1 MKSLKRMLY
10 ELTMDKDFV
19 ALKFLIDRPN
29 VFHVAGATHLETW
42 HSRFL
47 SWILDPTERHM
58 LGYYPFQ
65 RFLMAVAESAEE
77 NIDDITDIAMLN
89 VNQFRNPEVIA
100 EKDINKLDISELES
114 IDETEK
120 NDDKGR
126 LDVFF
131 KVNVVNDKDT
141 QEEKRLILAVEQKVY
156 ARVDVNQC
164 NKYLRKFE
172 EKFKDE
178 TFLLIALVPK
188 SQMKESNEATFG
200 SSKWIGIDYQQ
211 LVDIVLMPCLEN
223 PDLSIYAKPIIQQY
237 VDALRMPYKG
247 KREKLATIEEERTL
261 VRSIYDRFEDVFK
274 AITKISNEEDS
285 EERNYVNTVVT
296 ETYVEVFRTI
306 KWILNE
312 EDDVEE
318 IWNFSTGFQ
327 RNIYK
332 RWDEI
337 NINIKY
343 VGEEITIFANTVPEL
358 WKKTLLWIE
367 EQNLPLRQV
376 IEEGFIL
383 GGGNRGNRFA
393 IAFQP
398 IHKNR
403 KKFASIHT
411 YESILTGETYYL
423 ETKINPQSA
432 MKTIAKLLNNLGV
445 EVHTPLL
452 ENNGDGLVPDNQS
465 ILLKEY

>member
-1 MKSLKRMLY
+1 MLY

-29 VFHVAGATHLETW
+29 VFHVVGATHLETW

-47 SWILDPTERHM
+47 SWLLDPTERHM

-89 VNQFRNPEVIA
+89 LNQFRNPEVIA
-100 EKDINKLDISELES
+100 EKDINKLDF
-114 IDETEK
+114 DEQETIEEIEN

-131 KVNVVNDKDT
+131 KVNIVDEKDPSK
-141 QEEKRLILAVEQKVY
+141 EKKLILAVEQKVY

-178 TFLLIALVPK
+178 TFLLVGLVPK
-188 SQMKESNEATFG
+188 SQLKESNEATFG
-200 SSKWIGIDYQQ
+200 SSKWFGIDYQQ

-223 PDLSIYAKPIIQQY
+223 PDLSIYAKTIIQQY

-261 VRSIYDRFEDVFK
+261 VCTIYDRFEDVFK

-285 EERNYVNTVVT
+285 EERNYVNTVVN
-296 ETYVEVFRTI
+296 ETYGEVFRTI

-312 EDDVEE
+312 ENDVEE
-318 IWNFSTGFQ
+318 LWNFSTPFQ
-327 RNIYK
+327 RIIYK
-332 RWDEI
+332 RWDELNIVI
-337 NINIKY
+337 NYKS
-343 VGEEITIFANTVPEL
+343 EEIVIYGKTVSEL

-367 EQNLPLRQV
+367 EHNLPLRQLV
-376 IEEGFIL
+376 EEGFIL
-383 GGGNRGNRFA
+383 GGGNRGNRYA

-398 IHKNR
+398 IHKD
-403 KKFASIHT
+403 KKAFASIHT
-411 YESILTGETYYL
+411 YESIITDKTYYL
-423 ETKINPQSA
+423 ETKINPESG
-432 MKTIAKLLNNLGV
+432 MKTIAKLLKNLGV
-445 EVHTPLL
+445 SVETPLL
-452 ENNGDGLVPDNQS
+452 ERVETVL
-465 ILLKEY
+465 I

>member
-29 VFHVAGATHLETW
+29 VFHVVGATHLETW

-47 SWILDPTERHM
+47 SWVLDPTERHM

-89 VNQFRNPEVIA
+89 VNTFRNSEVIA
-100 EKDINKLDISELES
+100 EKDINKLDITEQQFSE
-114 IDETEK
+114 ETER

-131 KVNVVNDKDT
+131 KVNVVNEKNP

-164 NKYLRKFE
+164 HKYLKKFE
-172 EKFKDE
+172 ETFKNE
-178 TFLLIALVPK
+178 TFLLVALVPK

-200 SSKWIGIDYQQ
+200 SSKWIGVDYQQ

-237 VDALRMPYKG
+237 IDALRMPYKV
-247 KREKLATIEEERTL
+247 KREKLATIEEERIL
-261 VRSIYDRFEDVFK
+261 VRSLYDRFEDVFK
-274 AITKISNEEDS
+274 AITKISNEVDS

-296 ETYVEVFRTI
+296 EIYGEVFRTI

-318 IWNFSTGFQ
+318 IWNFSTAFQ
-327 RNIYK
+327 RNVYK
-332 RWDEI
+332 KWDEI
-337 NINIKY
+337 YLIIKHQ
-343 VGEEITIFANTVPEL
+343 GNEIVVNGNSVPEL
-358 WKKTLLWIE
+358 WKKVLLWIE
-367 EQNLPLRQV
+367 EQNLPLRQLV
-376 IEEGFIL
+376 EEGFIL
-383 GGGNRGNRFA
+383 GGGNRGNRYA
-393 IAFQP
+393 IALQP
-398 IHKNR
+398 VHKNR

-411 YESILTGETYYL
+411 YESIITGETYYI

-432 MKTIAKLLNNLGV
+432 MKTIVKLLNALGV
-445 EVHTPLL
+445 VGQAPLL
-452 ENNGDGLVPDNQS
+452 EQGEEGSTL
-465 ILLKEY
+465 E

>member
-1 MKSLKRMLY
+1 
-10 ELTMDKDFV
+10 MDKDFV

-29 VFHVAGATHLETW
+29 VFHVVGATHLETW

-47 SWILDPTERHM
+47 SWLLDPTERHM

-65 RFLMAVAESAEE
+65 RFLMAVAESAEG

-89 VNQFRNPEVIA
+89 VNQFKNPEVIA
-100 EKDINKLDISELES
+100 EKDINKLDITEQET

-120 NDDKGR
+120 SDDKGR

-131 KVNVVNDKDT
+131 KVNVVNDKDS

-178 TFLLIALVPK
+178 TFLLVALVPK

-223 PDLSIYAKPIIQQY
+223 PDLSFYAKPIIQQY

-296 ETYVEVFRTI
+296 ETYGEVFRTI

-318 IWNFSTGFQ
+318 IWNFSTAFQ

-337 NINIKY
+337 NIIIKY
-343 VGEEITIFANTVPEL
+343 EGEEIVISGNSVPEL

-367 EQNLPLRQV
+367 EHNLPLRQL

-411 YESILTGETYYL
+411 YESILSGETYYL
-423 ETKINPQSA
+423 ETKINPKSA
-432 MKTIAKLLNNLGV
+432 MMTIAKLLRNLGV
-445 EVHTPLL
+445 EVETPLL
-452 ENNGDGLVPDNQS
+452 ENGADGSVNELQLINTE
-465 ILLKEY
+465 I

>member
-29 VFHVAGATHLETW
+29 VFHVVGATHLETW

-47 SWILDPTERHM
+47 SWLLDPTERHM

-89 VNQFRNPEVIA
+89 VNTFRNSEVIA
-100 EKDINKLDISELES
+100 EKDINKLDITEQQFIE
-114 IDETEK
+114 ETEK

-131 KVNVVNDKDT
+131 KVNVVNDKNP

-164 NKYLRKFE
+164 HKYLKKFE
-172 EKFKDE
+172 ETFKNE
-178 TFLLIALVPK
+178 TFLLVALVPK

-200 SSKWIGIDYQQ
+200 SSKWIGVDYQQ

-237 VDALRMPYKG
+237 IDALRMPYKG

-261 VRSIYDRFEDVFK
+261 VRSLYDRFEDVFK
-274 AITKISNEEDS
+274 AITKISNEVDS

-296 ETYVEVFRTI
+296 ETYGEVFRTI

-318 IWNFSTGFQ
+318 IWNFSTAFQ
-327 RNIYK
+327 RNVYK
-332 RWDEI
+332 KWDEI
-337 NINIKY
+337 NVIIKNK
-343 VGEEITIFANTVPEL
+343 GEEIVVNGNSVPEL
-358 WKKTLLWIE
+358 WKKVLLWIE
-367 EQNLPLRQV
+367 EQNLPLRQLV
-376 IEEGFIL
+376 EEGFIL
-383 GGGNRGNRFA
+383 GGGNKGNRYA
-393 IAFQP
+393 IALQP
-398 IHKNR
+398 VHKNR

-411 YESILTGETYYL
+411 YESIITGGTYYI

-432 MKTIAKLLNNLGV
+432 MKTIVKLLNALGV
-445 EVHTPLL
+445 EGQAPLL
-452 ENNGDGLVPDNQS
+452 GQGEEESTL
-465 ILLKEY
+465 E

>member
-1 MKSLKRMLY
+1 MEEYIMKSLKRMLY
-10 ELTMDKDFV
+10 ELTMDKEFV

-29 VFHVAGATHLETW
+29 VFHVVGATHLETW

-47 SWILDPTERHM
+47 SWLLDPTERHM

-65 RFLMAVAESAEE
+65 RFLMAIAESAEE
-77 NIDDITDIAMLN
+77 NIDDITDLAMLN

-100 EKDINKLDISELES
+100 EKDINKLDIDEQET
-114 IDETEK
+114 IEETEK

-131 KVNVVNDKDT
+131 KVNIVDEKDPGK
-141 QEEKRLILAVEQKVY
+141 EKKLILAVEQKVY

-164 NKYLRKFE
+164 NKYLTKFE

-178 TFLLIALVPK
+178 TFMLVGLVPK
-188 SQMKESNEATFG
+188 SQIKESNEATFG
-200 SSKWIGIDYQQ
+200 SSKWFGIDYQQ

-274 AITKISNEEDS
+274 AITKISNEVDS
-285 EERNYVNTVVT
+285 DERNYVSTVVND
-296 ETYVEVFRTI
+296 TYGEVFRTI

-312 EDDVEE
+312 ENDVEE

-327 RNIYK
+327 RNIFK
-332 RWDEI
+332 RWDELQML
-337 NINIKY
+337 IKHE
-343 VGEEITIFANTVPEL
+343 GKETVIYGKSVSEL
-358 WKKTLLWIE
+358 WKETLQWIE
-367 EQNLPLRQV
+367 EHNLPLRQL

-383 GGGNRGNRFA
+383 GGGDRGNRYA

-411 YESILTGETYYL
+411 YESIITGETYYI
-423 ETKINPQSA
+423 ETKINPESG
-432 MKTIAKLLNNLGV
+432 MKTIAKLFKKLGV
-445 EVHTPLL
+445 EVETPLL
-452 ENNGDGLVPDNQS
+452 ENSVTVPF
-465 ILLKEY
+465 

>member
-29 VFHVAGATHLETW
+29 VFHVVGATHLETW

-47 SWILDPTERHM
+47 SWLLDPTERHM

-65 RFLMAVAESAEE
+65 RFLMAVAESADE
-77 NIDDITDIAMLN
+77 NLDDITDIAMLN

-100 EKDINKLDISELES
+100 EKDINKLDIDEQET
-114 IDETEK
+114 IEETEK

-131 KVNVVNDKDT
+131 KVNILDETDSGV
-141 QEEKRLILAVEQKVY
+141 EKKLILAVEQKVY

-172 EKFKDE
+172 EKFKEE
-178 TFLLIALVPK
+178 TFLLVGLVPK
-188 SQMKESNEATFG
+188 SQIKETNEATFG
-200 SSKWIGIDYQQ
+200 SSKWFGIDYQQ

-274 AITKISNEEDS
+274 AITKISHEEDS
-285 EERNYVNTVVT
+285 EERNYVNTVVN
-296 ETYVEVFRTI
+296 ETYGEVFRTI
-306 KWILNE
+306 KWILTE
-312 EDDVEE
+312 ENDVEE
-318 IWNFSTGFQ
+318 VWNFSTPFQ
-327 RNIYK
+327 RNIIK
-332 RWDEI
+332 RWDELTIVI
-337 NINIKY
+337 NYENEATVIN
-343 VGEEITIFANTVPEL
+343 GENVPAL
-358 WKKTLLWIE
+358 WKKTLQWIE
-367 EQNLPLRQV
+367 ENKLPLRQLV
-376 IEEGFIL
+376 EEGFIL
-383 GGGNRGNRFA
+383 GAGNKGKRYA

-398 IHKNR
+398 VHKDR
-403 KKFASIHT
+403 KKFAQIHT
-411 YESILTGETYYL
+411 YESIITGETYYI
-423 ETKINPQSA
+423 ETKINPESC
-432 MKTIAKLLNNLGV
+432 MKTISKLLKTLGV
-445 EVHTPLL
+445 EVETPLL
-452 ENNGDGLVPDNQS
+452 ETV
-465 ILLKEY
+465 

>member
-1 MKSLKRMLY
+1 MLY

-47 SWILDPTERHM
+47 TWLLDPTERHM

-65 RFLMAVAESAEE
+65 RFLMAVAESADE
-77 NIDDITDIAMLN
+77 NIDDITDLAMLN

-100 EKDINKLDISELES
+100 EKDINKLDILEQENLE
-114 IDETEK
+114 DTEK

-126 LDVFF
+126 LDCFF
-131 KVNVVNDKDT
+131 KVSIVDENNPSK
-141 QEEKRLILAVEQKVY
+141 EKKLILAVEQKVY

-178 TFLLIALVPK
+178 TFLLVGLVPK
-188 SQMKESNEATFG
+188 SQIKESNEATFG
-200 SSKWIGIDYQQ
+200 SSKWYGIDYQQ

-223 PDLSIYAKPIIQQY
+223 PDLNTYAKPIIQQY
-237 VDALRMPYKG
+237 LDALRMPYKN

-261 VRSIYDRFEDVFK
+261 VRSLFDRFEDVIK
-274 AITKISNEEDS
+274 AITKISNEPDS
-285 EERNYVNTVVT
+285 DERNYVSTVVN
-296 ETYVEVFRTI
+296 ETYGDVFRTI
-306 KWILNE
+306 KWILDE
-312 EDDVEE
+312 ENDVDE
-318 IWNFSTGFQ
+318 IWNFTTAFQ
-327 RNIYK
+327 RTIYK
-332 RWDEI
+332 RWDELHIII
-337 NINIKY
+337 NY
-343 VGEEITIFANTVPEL
+343 VGEETVIDGKTVAEL

-367 EQNLPLRQV
+367 EHQLPLHQL

-383 GGGNRGNRFA
+383 GGGDRGNRYA
-393 IAFQP
+393 IALQP

-411 YESILTGETYYL
+411 YESIITGETYYL
-423 ETKINPQSA
+423 ETKINPHSG
-432 MKTIAKLLNNLGV
+432 MKTIAKLLKNLGV
-445 EVHTPLL
+445 AVKTPLL
-452 ENNGDGLVPDNQS
+452 DSNADGSAVSFLVN
-465 ILLKEY
+465 E

>member
-29 VFHVAGATHLETW
+29 VFHVVGATHLETW

-47 SWILDPTERHM
+47 TWLLDPTERHM

-65 RFLMAVAESAEE
+65 RFLMAVAESADE
-77 NIDDITDIAMLN
+77 NLDNITDIAMLN

-100 EKDINKLDISELES
+100 EKDINKLDF
-114 IDETEK
+114 DEMEIIEDTEI
-120 NDDKGR
+120 DDKGR

-131 KVNVVNDKDT
+131 KVDIVD
-141 QEEKRLILAVEQKVY
+141 EKEPSKVKKLILAVEQKVY
-156 ARVDVNQC
+156 AKVDVNQC

-172 EKFKDE
+172 EKYKDE
-178 TFLLIALVPK
+178 TFLLVGLVPK
-188 SQMKESNEATFG
+188 SQIKESNEATFG
-200 SSKWIGIDYQQ
+200 SSRWYGIDYQQ

-237 VDALRMPYKG
+237 LDALRMPYKG

-261 VRSIYDRFEDVFK
+261 VRSIYDRFEDVLK
-274 AITKISNEEDS
+274 AITKISNEEVS
-285 EERNYVNTVVT
+285 EERSYVNTVVN
-296 ETYVEVFRTI
+296 ETYGEVFRTI

-312 EDDVEE
+312 ENDVEE
-318 IWNFSTGFQ
+318 LWDFSTPFQ
-327 RNIYK
+327 RTIYK
-332 RWDEI
+332 RWDELKI
-337 NINIKY
+337 LVNCQ
-343 VGEEITIFANTVPEL
+343 GEEFVILGESVPEL

-367 EQNLPLRQV
+367 EQELPLRNI
-376 IEEGFIL
+376 IEKGFIL
-383 GGGNRGNRFA
+383 GGENRGNRYA

-411 YESILTGETYYL
+411 YESIKTGETYYL

-432 MKTIAKLLNNLGV
+432 MKTIAKLLNILDVAV
-445 EVHTPLL
+445 ETPLL
-452 ENNGDGLVPDNQS
+452 DNS
-465 ILLKEY
+465 